1 MDFPAIF
8 GLLGASILIFVLWL
22 TRTIFSCCSDQ
33 DPKMSPD
40 TVSSLF
46 PDRPIR
52 PLPRRRL
59 REKLSPEVAD
69 TIKYPPSNNVSI
81 PLFQYPPYPARED
94 YILKEDEALHQ
105 VGTAAAADQA
115 NQAESAKNYTPRRNV
130 HGSASVDNS
139 SSATR
144 STYVARSPPQILNRS
159 ANRSNKPDQPRQA
172 HPQAPPSA
180 SSSVDGYDSF
190 ENTNNKKKRK
200 IPSIGDS
207 IHIAPH
213 ASGGDAAANA
223 TTTGSLSSDV
233 NGENSYYST
242 SGHSTAGPY
251 SSSNHGMSGSGRGR
265 LGRSG
270 NARSPLRALSD
281 GNNNWAGRLPRHATP
296 HWATSGLCPSFLFFV
311 PWLASNGSWKRT
323 HWVWKARFKR
333 TLTEKG
339 PSVSIPLQKLISR
352 WLNP

>member
-22 TRTIFSCCSDQ
+22 TRTIFFCCSDQ

-223 TTTGSLSSDV
+223 TTGSLSSDV

-251 SSSNHGMSGSGRGR
+251 ASSNHGMSGSGRGR

-311 PWLASNGSWKRT
+311 P
-323 HWVWKARFKR
+323 
-333 TLTEKG
+333 
-339 PSVSIPLQKLISR
+339 
-352 WLNP
+352 